1 LAAQCALSWFAVG
14 LGLAGCRAPEATR
27 GAAEQAQ
34 AIAQVFETT
43 EPWSSRTLQPGDLA
57 AFLAEHPQYTAD
69 SAELDAFYSRRGGQ
83 YAWLVAKAPSANA
96 EAFIALAGLGA
107 GPVDSV
113 DVSCASCVRDA
124 ELTLSAEFLQF
135 ARRDYGG
142 YFARDPRALGW
153 FIPRAKKD
161 YARLLDSLAA
171 GTMDVAAYVPVHPMY
186 EPLRAALAP
195 LQRLSDAPWPVLA
208 LPRGV
213 RKLEAGDTASLVPA
227 LRSRLALLGDHR
239 ALTGDAAAEV
249 SVRYDDAL
257 VEAVTRF
264 QRRHGLLDDGIIGAG
279 VLRAL
284 NVTPAER
291 LRTILVNM
299 ERLRWVPDHPPST
312 AIVVNIPEFRLHVL
326 EEGRDV
332 LTMPV
337 VVGAVATRTV
347 IFADSVSMVTFS
359 PTWTVPASITRKEI
373 LPAMRR
379 DPGYLARHQMAII
392 GGTADEPLIQQRP
405 GPQNALGAIKF
416 TFPNPYGIYMHD
428 TPSRGLFARE
438 QRAFSHGCIRVAEP
452 LALAEYLLRA
462 DSTWT
467 TERMRRAMDRLQ
479 PTEVPLRTP
488 VPVFL
493 VYFTAW
499 VDGDGVLQ
507 FRDDVYGHDARLA
520 AELFSAGG

>member
-1 LAAQCALSWFAVG
+1 MLLMGVGFALP
-14 LGLAGCRAPEATR
+14 GCRSPAPATR
-27 GAAEQAQ
+27 AVEEART
-34 AIAQVFETT
+34 IAQVFETS
-43 EPWSSRTLQPGDLA
+43 EPWSPRTLQPGDLP
-57 AFLAEHPQYTAD
+57 AFLAGHPQYAAD
-69 SAELDAFYSRRGGQ
+69 AAELEAFYARRGGQ
-83 YAWLVAKAPSANA
+83 YAWLVAAALSANA
-96 EAFIALAGLGA
+96 EAFTALAGRGA
-107 GPVDSV
+107 GPIDSL
-113 DVSCASCVRDA
+113 DFACATCVRDA
-124 ELTLSAEFLQF
+124 ELELSAEFLRF

-142 YFARDPRALGW
+142 YFARDPRELGW

-186 EPLRAALAP
+186 EPLRARLAP

-213 RKLEAGDTASLVPA
+213 RKLDAGDSASLVPA
-227 LRSRLALLGDHR
+227 IRARLRLLGDHPAR
-239 ALTGDAAAEV
+239 TGDSLLDA
-249 SVRYDDAL
+249 SVRYDRVL
-257 VEAVTRF
+257 VEAVRRF

-291 LRTILVNM
+291 LRTLLVNM

-347 IFADSVSMVTFS
+347 IFADSVTTVTFS

-373 LPAMRR
+373 LPAMQR

-392 GGTADEPLIQQRP
+392 GGTADQPLIQQRP
-405 GPQNALGAIKF
+405 GPHNALGAIKF
-416 TFPNPYGIYMHD
+416 SFPNPYGIYMHD

-462 DSTWT
+462 DTAWT
-467 TERMRRAMDRLQ
+467 TERMQRAMERPR
-479 PTEVPLRTP
+479 PTDVPLRTP
-488 VPVFL
+488 TPVFI

-499 VDGDGVLQ
+499 VDRDGALQ

-520 AELFSAGG
+520 AELFSAER